1 MRVPHVSSHKIS
13 PGKLPTFVAF
23 VPEMKG
29 QPASVRLYGVPSGV
43 SDGFSEAEPLAQ
55 KSFFRVNEVE
65 YEWAAD
71 GSAVLI
77 LGSSELDATNRN
89 YYGESSLFFMRA
101 DGTLEC
107 KV

>member
-1 MRVPHVSSHKIS
+1 MRVNDSW
-13 PGKLPTFVAF
+13 
-23 VPEMKG
+23 
-29 QPASVRLYGVPSGV
+29 
-43 SDGFSEAEPLAQ
+43 
-55 KSFFRVNEVE
+55 VNEVE